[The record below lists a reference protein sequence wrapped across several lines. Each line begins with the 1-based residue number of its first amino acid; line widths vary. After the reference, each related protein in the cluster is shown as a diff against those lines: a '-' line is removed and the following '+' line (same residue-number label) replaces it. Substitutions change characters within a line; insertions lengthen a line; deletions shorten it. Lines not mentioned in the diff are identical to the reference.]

1 MCSEAVRQRTAVG
14 PTQRPQCT
22 VPPLHFFQASTS
34 TVTDIRRRDF
44 LRWTASSAL
53 LSPLMGASLLGRGAS
68 PDDVDDDFDPE
79 SYRSATERRLTR
91 VHKGIGQGPHAASW
105 PSLKRVN
112 EAPEW
117 FRDAKFGVYFHWG
130 VYSVP
135 AFGSEWYP
143 RHMHDPDHPV
153 HDHHVETYGT
163 PVEYPYT
170 RFVPQF
176 TADRFDAAR
185 WADLFNK
192 AGARYAGPVAEHH
205 DGYSLWASEVTPW
218 NAADTGP
225 KRDLVGELERAIR
238 DRGLRFV
245 ATFHHARNSLHRA
258 DGEWTGHY
266 APAKRNH
273 PTVFEDP
280 KRAWMYGSMDRSR
293 FLDMWLA
300 KLGEVTALYRPDL
313 LWFDSWLH
321 EIPESYRR
329 QFLSAYYNRAERWD
343 RDVVTTRKQEDL
355 PLEVSVKDFEK
366 GQATDISDRPF
377 LTDDTI
383 STGSWCY
390 TQGLGIKS
398 EARVLHSL
406 LDIVSKNGC
415 LLLNV
420 SPKADGTI
428 PPDQKRVL
436 LSLGE
441 WLDANGEAVYETRPW
456 RAFGE
461 GPTQLEDGEFGGVTA
476 QTMTA
481 RDVRYT
487 RSKDGRTL
495 YAIALGWP
503 EDALTLTAVAP
514 ETADSGTV
522 RLLASGER
530 LDHSLNEKNQLVI
543 ELPRRSPGE
552 RPGRHAY
559 VFTIRGM
566 SPRLHESHQ
575 SG

>member
-1 MCSEAVRQRTAVG
+1 
-14 PTQRPQCT
+14 
-22 VPPLHFFQASTS
+22 
-34 TVTDIRRRDF
+34 
-44 LRWTASSAL
+44 
-53 LSPLMGASLLGRGAS
+53 
-68 PDDVDDDFDPE
+68 
-79 SYRSATERRLTR
+79 
-91 VHKGIGQGPHAASW
+91 
-105 PSLKRVN
+105 VN

-117 FRDAKFGVYFHWG
+117 FRDAKFGIYFHWG

-143 RHMHDPDHPV
+143 RNMHDPDHSV

-163 PVEYPYT
+163 PVEHPYT

-176 TADRFDAAR
+176 TAEHFDAAR
-185 WADLFNK
+185 WADLFKK

-225 KRDLVGELERAIR
+225 NRDLVGELERAIR

-245 ATFHHARNSLHRA
+245 TTFHHARNSLHRT

-266 APAKRNH
+266 GTAKRNY
-273 PTVFEDP
+273 PEVLEDP
-280 KRAWMYGSMDRSR
+280 KQAWMYGAMDRSQ

-300 KLGEVTALYRPDL
+300 KLAEVSTLYRPDL
-313 LWFDSWLH
+313 IWFDSWLH
-321 EIPESYRR
+321 EIPDSSLQ
-329 QFLSAYYNRAERWD
+329 QFLASYYNWAEHWEQEA
-343 RDVVTTRKQEDL
+343 VVTRKQDDL

-366 GQATDISDRPF
+366 GQATDITDRPF

-390 TQGLGIKS
+390 TKGLELKS
-398 EARVLHSL
+398 EARVLHSF

-415 LLLNV
+415 LLLNI

-428 PPDQKRVL
+428 PPNQRKLL
-436 LSLGE
+436 LSIGE

-456 RAFGE
+456 RVFGE
-461 GPTQLEDGEFGGVTA
+461 GPTQFKEGEFGGVTA
-476 QTMTA
+476 PTMTA
-481 RDVRYT
+481 QDIRYT

-495 YAIALGWP
+495 YALAMGWP

-514 ETADSGTV
+514 KTADSGTV
-522 RLLASGER
+522 RLPANGER
-530 LDHSLNEKNQLVI
+530 LDHSLNEKNQLVV
-543 ELPRRSPGE
+543 EVPRRSPEE
-552 RPGRHAY
+552 RPGQHAY
-559 VFTIRGM
+559 VFEIRGM
-566 SPRLHESHQ
+566 SPRLHDSHQ
-575 SG
+575 